1 VGYDAVFENSTTH
14 KTVVP
19 ERNIRIRAIV
29 VRDFSFFSI
38 ISANVIN
45 IYISFY
51 LLRLLYIY
59 VYIIKRREKR
69 VVENSSKGGV

>member
-1 VGYDAVFENSTTH
+1 MGYDAVFENSTTH

>member
-1 VGYDAVFENSTTH
+1 M
-14 KTVVP
+14 P